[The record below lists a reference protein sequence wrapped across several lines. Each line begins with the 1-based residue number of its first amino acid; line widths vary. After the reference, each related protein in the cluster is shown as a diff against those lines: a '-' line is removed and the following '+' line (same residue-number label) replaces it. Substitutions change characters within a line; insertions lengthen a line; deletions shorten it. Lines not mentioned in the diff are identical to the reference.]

1 MAGKDYYAVLGIT
14 KNATPDEIK
23 KAYRQMALKYHPDR
37 NPGNKEAEEK
47 FKEAAEAYEVLS
59 NPDKKAR
66 YDQFGEAGL
75 NNSGQGFG
83 GSGGFSMQDI
93 FDRFGDIFGGAFGG
107 AYGSGGGSDDGN
119 PFGAFG
125 TFSNFGGGRGGKRV
139 QRGSDIRIRV
149 KLTLSEIMHGVDKT
163 VKINKL
169 VPCAACH
176 GSGARSDADIKVC
189 PTCNGT
195 GMVTRIA
202 NTILGQMQTSSPCP
216 ACHGEGKVITN
227 PCRSCNGAGVVR
239 SAEEISFHIP
249 AGAVEGMQ
257 LTIRGKG
264 NAAKNNGVNGDLL
277 VVIEEEPDQLLTR
290 DGNDIIY
297 PLFLSISEAIAGC
310 TKEIP
315 TVDGKIR
322 IKLDPGTQ
330 PGKILRV
337 RGKGIPDINGYGN
350 GDLNIYVQLW
360 VPKRIS
366 RDEKVL
372 LDKLG
377 ESPNFIPQPDAND
390 RKSFFDQFKGMFDKD
405 KD

>member
-1 MAGKDYYAVLGIT
+1 MAGKDYYAVLGVD
-14 KNATPDEIK
+14 KNASADEIK

-47 FKEAAEAYEVLS
+47 FKEAAEAYDVLS

-66 YDQFGEAGL
+66 YDQFGDAGL

-83 GSGGFSMQDI
+83 GASGGFSMQDI

-107 AYGSGGGSDDGN
+107 SYGSSGDDGN

-125 TFSNFGGGRGGKRV
+125 TFSNFGGGGRRRV
-139 QRGSDIRIRV
+139 ARGSDIRIRV
-149 KLTLSEIMHGVDKT
+149 KLTLAEIMHGCDKT
-163 VKINKL
+163 VKINKY
-169 VPCAACH
+169 VPCKSCG
-176 GSGARSDADIKVC
+176 GSGAANASDIKIC

-202 NTILGQMQTSSPCP
+202 NTILGQMQTQQPCP
-216 ACHGEGKVITN
+216 ACHGEGKVISN
-227 PCRSCNGAGVVR
+227 PCRTCNGAGVVR
-239 SAEEISFHIP
+239 SVDEISFHIP

-257 LTIRGKG
+257 LKISGKG
-264 NAAKNNGVNGDLL
+264 NAAKNNGINGDLL

-290 DGNDIIY
+290 DGNNLVY
-297 PLFLSISEAIAGC
+297 PLFLSIPEAVSGC

-330 PGKILRV
+330 SGKILRV
-337 RGKGIPDINGYGN
+337 RGKGIPDINGYN
-350 GDLNIYVQLW
+350 SGDLNICVQVW
-360 VPKRIS
+360 IPKRIS
-366 RDEKVL
+366 RDDKALV
-372 LDKLG
+372 DKLG
-377 ESPNFIPQPDAND
+377 ESSSFIPQPDASD
-390 RKSFFDQFKGMFDKD
+390 RKTFFDQFRNMFNQDKD
-405 KD
+405 